1 MAVSEYPIAWTLVPD
16 VITFIA
22 AMMLV
27 LVDVVSRTVLLYTT
41 VSVPA
46 ATLEILK
53 MYSLRVSLD
62 AQPVFV
68 ALQIEH
74 PADAFWKAA
83 V

>member
-22 AMMLV
+22 AIMLV
-27 LVDVVSRTVLLYTT
+27 LVEVVSRTVLLYTT

-46 ATLEILK
+46 EILEILK

-62 AQPVFV
+62 AQPAFV
-68 ALQIEH
+68 ALQIEQ
-74 PADAFWKAA
+74 PADAFW
-83 V
+83 